1 MAQKSFTAV
10 CREFFGF
17 KEGQTLTEFG
27 AELKQ
32 LTHKD
37 KLEIAEG
44 LRAIGYDVAEVVE
57 AK

>member
-27 AELKQ
+27 AELKT
-32 LTHKD
+32 LTHAD

-57 AK
+57 K